1 RTGPRGPPPLVTW
14 VLLVATGVTSWV
26 GVAALVYGVSGGVH
40 DHAAILVAGRMASS
54 ASVLAVVTIVW
65 IADGMHHAAR
75 TDTEALPVR

>member
-1 RTGPRGPPPLVTW
+1 MTG
-14 VLLVATGVTSWV
+14 VLLVATGATFLV
-26 GVAALVYGVSGGVH
+26 GLVALVYGVAGGTH

-75 TDTEALPVR
+75 TDTERIPVL